1 MIMDEDNFK
10 NCTMCCQPC
19 DDCRLVADWENLN
32 IKASR
37 WKGLD
42 SNSIVYDSVDWEEGS
57 AGLHW
62 HKSCKIEIYGERKL

>member
-32 IKASR
+32 IKASK

-57 AGLHW
+57 AGLH
-62 HKSCKIEIYGERKL
+62 